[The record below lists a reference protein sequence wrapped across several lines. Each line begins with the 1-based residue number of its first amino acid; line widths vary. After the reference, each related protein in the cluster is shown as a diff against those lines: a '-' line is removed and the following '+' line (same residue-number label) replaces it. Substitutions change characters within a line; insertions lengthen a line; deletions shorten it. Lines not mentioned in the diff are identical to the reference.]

1 MTDKKTLILIILLV
15 HSWWIGPLAYMF
27 IRGSIDGIRER
38 IKEARE
44 QDEPI
49 SSFFTSLGKDGA
61 SLLSIIVGGIIK
73 LIVILILIVLVI
85 VVEVTSFVWDML
97 FGPRYGPEY
106 EAWRY

>member
-1 MTDKKTLILIILLV
+1 MTDKKTLILIFLLV

-27 IRGSIDGIRER
+27 LKGSIEGIRER

-44 QDEPI
+44 QDEPV

-73 LIVILILIVLVI
+73 LIVILILLVI
-85 VVEVTSFVWDML
+85 VVQVTSFVWDMF